1 MNSLQKLVC
10 FLTETTEMEK
20 KAWQTGYIVLV
31 IFALIPWIVLT
42 IYFITLKYH
51 VKYYVN
57 NELVNVA
64 KYKKNQAIEEYS
76 YNNNNVWYKD
86 EECSEQFTDVK
97 MPPKNIKLYQNTVSE
112 DTNSEEI
119 QK

>member
-64 KYKKNQAIEEYS
+64 KYKKKQL
-76 YNNNNVWYKD
+76 
-86 EECSEQFTDVK
+86 
-97 MPPKNIKLYQNTVSE
+97 KNILTTTITYGIKMKNVVNNLQM
-112 DTNSEEI
+112 
-119 QK
+119 